1 MTLIQ
6 HQELSSAQA
15 SITFSSIPQTFDDL
29 LVVCSLRSNRSGD
42 AAGDQLIQFN
52 GTTSGYS
59 TKYLNGNGSS
69 ASGVTPVETNGIFG
83 MLSAA
88 ALATTSTFSSSQIYI
103 PNYRLS
109 VNKSVSVDMVTENN
123 GNPAYQRLLAGL
135 WSNTAAITSLS
146 VTDGNSAQLIAAT
159 SITLYGILKGTSNG
173 VTVV

>member
-1 MTLIQ
+1 MKIIQ
-6 HQELSSAQA
+6 HQELGSAQS

-52 GTTSGYS
+52 GTTSGY
-59 TKYLNGNGSS
+59 TTRYLNGNGSS
-69 ASGVTPVETNGIFG
+69 ASSTAPVETNAIFG
-83 MLSAA
+83 MLSTA
-88 ALATTSTFSSSQIYI
+88 ALSTTSTFSSSQIYI
-103 PNYRLS
+103 PNYRAA
-109 VNKSVSVDMVTENN
+109 VNKSVSIDMVTENN

-159 SITLYGILKGTSNG
+159 SITLYGITKGSDG
-173 VTVV
+173 IVTVS